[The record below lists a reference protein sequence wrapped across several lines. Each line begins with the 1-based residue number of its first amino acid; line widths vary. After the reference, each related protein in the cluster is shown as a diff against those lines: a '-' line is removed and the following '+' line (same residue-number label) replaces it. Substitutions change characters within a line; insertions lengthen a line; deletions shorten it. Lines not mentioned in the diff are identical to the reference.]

1 MTNVNHPSREAT
13 PSHRQRNNRSSTAPT
28 STNSSKMDTISSST
42 DGYVLRFVNED
53 LENQA
58 FTLSK
63 YYSGI
68 IRNWV
73 RGTPL
78 LFAMKTSEGDALV
91 GYAVVDKIENLWEMP
106 PEEETYAR
114 EHGWKIAL
122 TLRGVTRFKAP
133 LLIKNSA
140 LGSDLRR
147 GAFLHGAKLTEHQI
161 GTLLDQAEE
170 AQEA

>member
-1 MTNVNHPSREAT
+1 MTNVNHPTREPT
-13 PSHRQRNNRSSTAPT
+13 PSHRQHNNRSSTAPT
-28 STNSSKMDTISSST
+28 STNSSKMDTTSSST

-68 IRNWV
+68 TRNWI

-78 LFAMKTSEGDALV
+78 LFAMKTEEGDSLV

-122 TLRGVTRFKAP
+122 TLRGATKFKVP
-133 LLIKNSA
+133 LLIKNS
-140 LGSDLRR
+140 LLKDDKRK
-147 GAFLHGAKLTEHQI
+147 GAFL
-161 GTLLDQAEE
+161 
-170 AQEA
+170 QEPS

>member
-1 MTNVNHPSREAT
+1 
-13 PSHRQRNNRSSTAPT
+13 
-28 STNSSKMDTISSST
+28 MDTISSST

-73 RGTPL
+73 RGIPL
-78 LFAMKTSEGDALV
+78 LFAMKSGEGDSLV

-122 TLRGVTRFKAP
+122 TLRGATRFKTP

-140 LGSDLRR
+140 LGSDSRR

-161 GTLLDQAEE
+161 GTLLDQAKE